1 MEQLVFIYFN
11 WCRTNLASFAHHF
24 YIQMQT
30 LHVVI
35 AIHGFAIHIHKN
47 LERNPFW
54 IARETCILFSYRRK
68 EAKR

>member
-35 AIHGFAIHIHKN
+35 AIHGFAIHILNSEGN
-47 LERNPFW
+47 LYF
-54 IARETCILFSYRRK
+54 FSYRRK

>member
-1 MEQLVFIYFN
+1 MA
-11 WCRTNLASFAHHF
+11 LAIRGFAIHDFGYSHWNILEPNP
-24 YIQMQT
+24 YLYSIHR
-30 LHVVI
+30 L